1 MSDTPSRTAPT
12 APSER
17 IIAIDALRGFAVLG
31 ILVMN
36 IQSFSMIGPA
46 YLNPTAYGDLT
57 GINRWVWILSHLF
70 TELKFMSIFSM
81 LFGAGVLLFTQR
93 IEARGRRAAGLHYRR
108 TLWLIV
114 IGLAHAY
121 LLWYG
126 DILVK
131 YGMCA
136 LLLYLF
142 RRVRPKR
149 LLIVGLAVLSVSSLL
164 YFMFGLSMPYWPPE
178 STRGLLD
185 AWQPS
190 AERTALIVSAY
201 SGGWLEQ
208 MTQRVPGALMMETM
222 VFMIQT
228 GWRAMGLM
236 MVGMALFKWGVL
248 SAQRSKRFYARLA
261 ILGLGLGL
269 PVVAYGIVRNFAVG
283 WSMGYSFF
291 LGSQFNYWG
300 SIGVSLGYV
309 AVFMLV
315 SRSSRFT
322 GITRRLAAVGRMA
335 LSNYLLQTIICTTIM
350 YGHGFGLFGRV
361 ERWHQALIVI
371 VIWIIQLAVSPV
383 WLSHFRFGPA
393 EWLWRTL
400 TYWKP
405 QPMRPAAG
413 IPQGHL

>member
-1 MSDTPSRTAPT
+1 MNDTIPKTAPT

-17 IIAIDALRGFAVLG
+17 IIAIDALRGFAILG

-46 YLNPTAYGDLT
+46 YLNPTAYADLT
-57 GINRWVWILSHLF
+57 GINKWVWILSHLF
-70 TELKFMSIFSM
+70 TEQKFMSIFSI
-81 LFGAGVLLFTQR
+81 LFGAGVLLFTRR
-93 IEARGRRAAGLHYRR
+93 IEVRGGRTAGLHYRR

-136 LLLYLF
+136 LVVYLF
-142 RRVRPKR
+142 RNVRPKR
-149 LLIVGLAVLSVSSLL
+149 LLIAGLAVFSVSSLL
-164 YFMFGLSMPYWPPE
+164 YLMFGLSMSYWPPE
-178 STRGLLD
+178 STQGLLS
-185 AWQPS
+185 AWQPN
-190 AERTALIVSAY
+190 AEETARIVSAY
-201 SGGWLEQ
+201 QGGWLEQ

-228 GWRAMGLM
+228 GWRAGGLM
-236 MVGMALFKWGVL
+236 LVGMALFKWGVL
-248 SAQRSKRFYARLA
+248 SAEQSTRFYGRLA
-261 ILGLGLGL
+261 VVGLGLGL
-269 PVVAYGIVRNFAVG
+269 PVVAYGIASNFSAG
-283 WSMGYSFF
+283 WSIEYSFF

-300 SIGVSLGYV
+300 SVGVSLGYI
-309 AVFMLV
+309 AVLMLV
-315 SRSSRFT
+315 SRSSRFE
-322 GITRRLAAVGRMA
+322 GITRRFAAVGRMA
-335 LSNYLLQTIICTTIM
+335 LSNYLLQTVICTTLM

-361 ERWHQALIVI
+361 ERWQQALIV
-371 VIWIIQLAVSPV
+371 VAIWIIQLAVSPM
-383 WLSHFRFGPA
+383 WLRHFRFGPA

-405 QPMRPAAG
+405 QPMRA
-413 IPQGHL
+413 PQ